1 METSQ
6 SSDGRCRGAAPIAVV
21 SEGDCN
27 AVKLRAFPENYIH
40 NNNNSVW
47 LQRESPDSPFD
58 SPGDALASI
67 ARSRSCWAT
76 GGGIR
81 CVVDPNPPRARM
93 SMPCPTHSQHTA
105 GPARAP
111 PKHAPLHAGHD
122 DLVRVRVVQL
132 GEREPPQVA
141 ELDCPA
147 RWLAAH
153 RSRRDGTASLRA
165 SLIRLREGLRLCG
178 RCARG
183 VCGQDVESPGWDK
196 PSAGARPPEEAV
208 VRISLWA
215 ARALCLSGEPL
226 DSLPY

>member
-1 METSQ
+1 M
-6 SSDGRCRGAAPIAVV
+6 
-21 SEGDCN
+21 
-27 AVKLRAFPENYIH
+27 
-40 NNNNSVW
+40 
-47 LQRESPDSPFD
+47 QREPPDSPFD
-58 SPGDALASI
+58 SPGDAPRLRPSPRSPDLAPV
-67 ARSRSCWAT
+67 RCWAT

-111 PKHAPLHAGHD
+111 RKHAPLHAGHD

-153 RSRRDGTASLRA
+153 RSRRDGPASLRA

-215 ARALCLSGEPL
+215 ARALSGEPL